1 MRIDLDGIYAAID
14 DDRAFDGLADRIAE
28 ACGTRSAILTLLENN
43 VATLVKANWWD
54 QAFLTTYAQ
63 HFVHDDPWTALSLR
77 IGHFGRAAA
86 LDKAMSPNEF
96 QRTALYN
103 DLIRQAGDDT
113 GRCLGVA
120 PRLGRE
126 GVMLAVHRAAGD
138 AAFTAQDERRLD
150 EVYGHVRRVVSLRRS
165 LAAERGRRA
174 RLQDLVDQS
183 GEAILHL
190 DRNLRV
196 TAISAASERLLEK
209 RDGIFL
215 HDRRLILPM
224 SLETEVRAAL
234 AAVIDRTA
242 QARTALLCPRPS
254 GRRPY
259 RLRLLPAGFDGASG
273 VLLRVDD
280 PDASPGPDWQIA
292 LRDAYGLSAMEA
304 DLAARLHADHSLDE
318 IAAQRGVTR
327 ETLRTQLK
335 SLFHKTGVTRQS
347 SLVKLL
353 ATFPAAPCGNT
364 PAIEAAESQRA
375 GFFNDGGAM
384 PQKHIG

>member
-1 MRIDLDGIYAAID
+1 MKIDLDGIYAAIE

-28 ACGTRSAILTLLENN
+28 ACSTRSAILTLLENN

-54 QAFLTTYAQ
+54 RAFLTTYEQ

-77 IGHFGRAAA
+77 LGRFGRAAA
-86 LDKAMSPNEF
+86 LDSAMPPEDF

-103 DLIRQAGDDT
+103 DLMRQAGDDT

-120 PRLGRE
+120 PPPGRE
-126 GVMLAVHRAAGD
+126 GVMLAVHRAADD

-150 EVYGHVRRVVSLRRS
+150 EVYGHVRRIVALRRS
-165 LAAERGRRA
+165 RAVERARGA
-174 RLQDLVDQS
+174 RLQNLVDQS

-196 TAISAASERLLEK
+196 VAISAAVERLLEK

-215 HDRRLILPM
+215 RDRRLVLPVNI
-224 SLETEVRAAL
+224 ETELRAAI
-234 AAVIDRTA
+234 AAIIDRTVR
-242 QARTALLCPRPS
+242 ARTALLCPRPS
-254 GRRPY
+254 GRRAY
-259 RLRLLPAGFDGASG
+259 RLRLLPAGFDGDAG
-273 VLLRVDD
+273 VLLRIDD
-280 PDASPGPDWQIA
+280 PDVTPSPDWQVA
-292 LRDAYGLSAMEA
+292 LREAYGLSAMEA
-304 DLAARLHADHSLDE
+304 DLASRLLADHSLDE

-347 SLVKLL
+347 SLVRLL
-353 ATFPAAPCGNT
+353 ATFPAA
-364 PAIEAAESQRA
+364 
-375 GFFNDGGAM
+375 FDGGA
-384 PQKHIG
+384 PRD